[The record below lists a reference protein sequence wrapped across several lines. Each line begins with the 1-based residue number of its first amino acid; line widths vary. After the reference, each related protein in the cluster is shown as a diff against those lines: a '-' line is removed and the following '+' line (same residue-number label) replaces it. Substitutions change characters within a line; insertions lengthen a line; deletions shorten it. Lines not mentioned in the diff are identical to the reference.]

1 MTIKRDGSKI
11 TVATE
16 VAFQKRFAAC
26 MAHQPLCSRR
36 ASYLKYLTKKF
47 LKKHT
52 LRDYLRVVATNKA
65 TYDIRYFNNAAADQD
80 AAE

>member
-47 LKKHT
+47 LGKHS
-52 LRDYLRVVATNKA
+52 LRDYLRVVATKK
-65 TYDIRYFNNAAADQD
+65 D
-80 AAE
+80 AYEIKYYGISNEEETTA